1 MLREAA
7 ERWRASERAITHWL
21 FCSARTRAA
30 IFLSKTLLTYGLIFI
45 VDHSLRKLLHL
56 AWTSA
61 LVLEPVGAG
70 KSCST
75 STCQTA
81 ANRPFGS

>member
-7 ERWRASERAITHWL
+7 ERWRASERAITHWS

-61 LVLEPVGAG
+61 LILAWQGGEVVRYLHVGTP
-70 KSCST
+70 SE
-75 STCQTA
+75 
-81 ANRPFGS
+81 